1 MTTNVIDAFVMT
13 LGLDPSGFKKGKAE
27 ADAAIKDTKG
37 IAVTSG
43 VEIAG
48 AVKKMA
54 LEFAGLFLA
63 VRSISDV
70 VHFFA
75 DLNHEIAD
83 LGYTSR
89 QLGETAANLR
99 LYQQVGEG
107 FGGTAAGVNS
117 TVESLESALFN
128 MRQMGQFSD
137 TLIAWQRFGGG
148 LPAMNAQGGIDYLKM
163 VQQVRGAMHGL
174 GDVEANQRMMA
185 MGLDPGTRN
194 AVLSSTED
202 FNKWVESQRKSAAEF
217 AKNTE
222 GAQRLSRAWVNLKGD
237 LGGLAATLLSDA
249 TPALQDMFKKLDS
262 WFKSDGP
269 DHFRQGIDKVIDTVQ
284 HLLGL
289 VDELQK
295 KGIVDTLV
303 DHGKDTLKHGFKNPF
318 GTQASKDDPLSH
330 VWSMG
335 RRATLAPTLAA
346 MEKQYGLPS
355 GLLDKIISAES
366 NYNPQ
371 AVGYKKD
378 GSVGGLG
385 IMQLNP
391 QFYPKAGQNYLNDII
406 TGAQKLAGL
415 HQQFGGDKGDPGW
428 VKAVA
433 AYNAGATT
441 LLNSFGPHGK
451 ALLPET
457 HDYVH
462 KVFGADQGIPTASNK
477 GPMHLSIGKVEV
489 HTQATDADGIAQDF
503 ASAVMRKFNVFQSDA
518 AVV

>member
-27 ADAAIKDTKG
+27 ADAAILSTKNL
-37 IAVTSG
+37 ASG
-43 VEIAG
+43 SAAEIGG
-48 AVKKMA
+48 AVKLMA

-70 VHFFA
+70 VHFFTE
-75 DLNHEIAD
+75 LNHEIAD

-148 LPAMNAQGGIDYLKM
+148 LPAVNAQGGIDYLKM

-194 AVLSSTED
+194 AVLSSTAD
-202 FNKWVESQRKSAAEF
+202 FNKWVEAQRKSAAEF
-217 AKNTE
+217 AQNTA
-222 GAQRLSRAWVNLKGD
+222 GAQRLSRSWVQLKND
-237 LGGLAATLLSDA
+237 TQGLAATLLSDA
-249 TPALQDMFKKLDS
+249 TPALQDLFKRLDG

-269 DHFRQGIDKVIDTVQ
+269 EHFRQGIDKVIGTVE

-295 KGIVDTLV
+295 KGIVDTAV
-303 DHGKDTLKHGFKNPF
+303 DEGAKLIKNGFKS
-318 GTQASKDDPLSH
+318 GVQSSRDDPLRR
-330 VWSMG
+330 VWSIG
-335 RRATLAPTLAA
+335 KRATLAPLLAET
-346 MEKQYGLPS
+346 EKKYGLPK
-355 GLLDKIISAES
+355 GLLDGVITQES
-366 NYNPQ
+366 NYDAQ
-371 AVGYKKD
+371 AKNGTHVG
-378 GSVGGLG
+378 L
-385 IMQLNP
+385 MQLNS
-391 QFYPKAGQNYLNDII
+391 KDTQNFPN
-406 TGAQKLAGL
+406 AGL
-415 HQQFGGDKGDPGW
+415 NYKNDVQMGAAYLASLHKMFGGDKGDPDW
-428 VKAVA
+428 IKAVA
-433 AYNAGATT
+433 AFNAGPGTERDV
-441 LLNSFGPHGK
+441 LKGQRDF
-451 ALLPET
+451 LPET
-457 HDYVH
+457 LNYVPRVLGPNAH
-462 KVFGADQGIPTASNK
+462 APAK
-477 GPMHLSIGKVEV
+477 GSEPNIKLEIGSITI
-489 HTQATDADGIAQDF
+489 HSQATDATGIADDLYT
-503 ASAVMRKFNVFQSDA
+503 SINRRFNVFQSDA